1 MIDKYYFINSIPKL
15 ELCYENIL
23 HNKVYSDL
31 YIAIPDGIKILLW
44 FTYYK
49 NKNICVILYLNKYNK
64 ITDVKNIILSY
75 DNTLSYGTIIY
86 GTYFNSNNTNYIT
99 CENIYMYK
107 GTDVNNLK
115 YIEKLNILKSIFS
128 KELNQIVY
136 TNNSPIIGLPF
147 ITSNLNEIYKNIK
160 ILNYRVKAISF
171 QNLSDSKNI
180 GMIYNKLEINK
191 ECIFKIN
198 ATLQDDIYLLYDL
211 DGFYG
216 YAGIFDYKTS
226 VMMNNYFRKIKENAN
241 LDFLEMSDAEE
252 EFENIEKDKFV
263 NLKKNIIMKC
273 KYNKKFR
280 KWQPIQIVE
289 NEKYQLLNKSQIKN
303 LELK

>member
-1 MIDKYYFINSIPKL
+1 M
-15 ELCYENIL
+15 
-23 HNKVYSDL
+23 
-31 YIAIPDGIKILLW
+31 
-44 FTYYK
+44 
-49 NKNICVILYLNKYNK
+49 NKYNK

-75 DNTLSYGTIIY
+75 DNTLSYGTIVY

-107 GTDVNNLK
+107 GNDVNNLK

-147 ITSNLNEIYKNIK
+147 ITSNLNEIYTNIK

-198 ATLQDDIYLLYDL
+198 ATIQDDIYLLYGL

-280 KWQPIQIVE
+280 KWQPIEILE